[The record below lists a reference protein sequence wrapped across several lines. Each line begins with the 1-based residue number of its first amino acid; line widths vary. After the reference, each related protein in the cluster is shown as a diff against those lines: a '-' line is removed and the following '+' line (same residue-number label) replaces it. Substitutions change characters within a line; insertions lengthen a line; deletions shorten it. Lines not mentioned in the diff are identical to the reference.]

1 MPKFHDPAPY
11 DIDEH
16 TGFKQIFDG
25 KTLSGWDADATIW
38 RVEDGVMIGET
49 QQGHARGNNYIVYRV
64 TRRATSISSCK

>member
-25 KTLSGWDADATIW
+25 KSFDGWDADP
-38 RVEDGVMIGET
+38 
-49 QQGHARGNNYIVYRV
+49 
-64 TRRATSISSCK
+64 SISPAPRAMFPANQKFAPYASAAGSRGAQQRHSNITP